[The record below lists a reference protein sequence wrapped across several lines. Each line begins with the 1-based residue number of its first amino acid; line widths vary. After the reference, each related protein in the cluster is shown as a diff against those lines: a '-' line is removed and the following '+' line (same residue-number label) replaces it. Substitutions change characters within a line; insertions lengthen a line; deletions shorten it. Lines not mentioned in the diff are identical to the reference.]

1 MMKTSNVMQE
11 TKTSVITKKDLRKV
25 FWKSLPF
32 EISWN
37 YVRQDHLGFAYSM
50 TPIIEKL
57 YKNEEDRAEALERH
71 IEFFNITV
79 YFSTLVLG
87 IITAMEEKRA
97 ENPDFDTQSISNIK
111 ASLMGPLSGIGDS
124 IFLGTLRI
132 IAAGIGASICMSG
145 NPIGAVVFLLLYNV
159 PAFLVRYF
167 GVMKGYELGTS
178 LLEKIQK
185 SGLMDKVTNLTG
197 IVGLMTIGSM
207 IATMVSVKVPL
218 TFGTGDGVT
227 KLQGIL
233 DSIMPCLL
241 PVCVTAIIYWILG
254 KNVKTTWL
262 LVGIIVVSILLAW
275 MGILGA

>member
-167 GVMKGYELGTS
+167 GVMKGYEHP
-178 LLEKIQK
+178 LL
-185 SGLMDKVTNLTG
+185 N
-197 IVGLMTIGSM
+197 
-207 IATMVSVKVPL
+207 
-218 TFGTGDGVT
+218 
-227 KLQGIL
+227 
-233 DSIMPCLL
+233 CL
-241 PVCVTAIIYWILG
+241 
-254 KNVKTTWL
+254 
-262 LVGIIVVSILLAW
+262 
-275 MGILGA
+275 

>member
-97 ENPDFDTQSISNIK
+97 ENPDF
-111 ASLMGPLSGIGDS
+111 
-124 IFLGTLRI
+124 
-132 IAAGIGASICMSG
+132 
-145 NPIGAVVFLLLYNV
+145 
-159 PAFLVRYF
+159 
-167 GVMKGYELGTS
+167 
-178 LLEKIQK
+178 
-185 SGLMDKVTNLTG
+185 
-197 IVGLMTIGSM
+197 
-207 IATMVSVKVPL
+207 
-218 TFGTGDGVT
+218 
-227 KLQGIL
+227 
-233 DSIMPCLL
+233 
-241 PVCVTAIIYWILG
+241 
-254 KNVKTTWL
+254 
-262 LVGIIVVSILLAW
+262 
-275 MGILGA
+275 